1 MVIPTYKQPFKTTGD
16 ASPKFIFREIE
27 VKWESRGTIHNKK
40 NKRNSLLKKSMKQTS
55 SSYQTEFKKEVI
67 QMLKEL
73 SKIINR
79 NAYYCNKELDY

>member
-1 MVIPTYKQPFKTTGD
+1 
-16 ASPKFIFREIE
+16 
-27 VKWESRGTIHNKK
+27 
-40 NKRNSLLKKSMKQTS
+40 MKQTS